1 MLEFTTTNTQEKNVY
16 ASDLKCIYSLY
27 MLNHPLWL
35 NKKKYLQF
43 KTLKLEQTHKKL

>member
-1 MLEFTTTNTQEKNVY
+1 MHQILNVY
-16 ASDLKCIYSLY
+16 TVFTCLY